1 MGWLKISDAVPV
13 EQPVHNQEVFDSV
26 PLESDVLENSQFS
39 LKEVSVLF
47 GRSTLIDSL
56 AFAIAR

>member
-47 GRSTLIDSL
+47 GRSTLD
-56 AFAIAR
+56 R